1 MPLIYLWE
9 HFFLIQKKKKKTK
22 NSRVSNLDIIK
33 DYFKDKD

>member
-9 HFFLIQKKKKKTK
+9 HFFFNSKKKKKTK